1 MHPSVL
7 DAKIPVFFLPLRF
20 SLSLSPSLFY
30 SFSPYFAN
38 VEFLSTPL
46 ASSPLRF
53 AATCRRVTLKWFIL
67 FIKFAFEATRA
78 HSRLAWIESR
88 DRIQANDVGVS
99 FGGGDSSVLES
110 YTEQASL
117 LLTEEGSQRSRMGI
131 NFRLFYFT
139 STIVTIVFVLDV
151 TSMRKR

>member
-1 MHPSVL
+1 M
-7 DAKIPVFFLPLRF
+7 
-20 SLSLSPSLFY
+20 
-30 SFSPYFAN
+30 
-38 VEFLSTPL
+38 
-46 ASSPLRF
+46 
-53 AATCRRVTLKWFIL
+53 
-67 FIKFAFEATRA
+67 
-78 HSRLAWIESR
+78 
-88 DRIQANDVGVS
+88 
-99 FGGGDSSVLES
+99 LES